1 MIKIQ
6 KKGIKSVVR
15 EIWFSDSFNIMD
27 IVSPTLFKQYRG
39 KVPLFFIK
47 EDFYTKIIRLDMAE
61 NMIFNNFKTNTK
73 YEIKRAEKEGV
84 EYDPNVKFDDF
95 VIFHD
100 TFSNHK
106 VSVESLVLYLNK
118 EYSIITAAKYKGD
131 YLCMHAYLIDKV
143 ILKARLLYSITSFKD
158 NTDNDMKA
166 FIGRANRYLHYKDIQ
181 YFKKEGYIEYDLGG
195 YAYNS
200 NDEKLININNFKDSF
215 GGDLKYEPHLKSP
228 LFILVKNAKKIFKLF
243 RG

>member
-73 YEIKRAEKEGV
+73 YGIKRAEKEGV

-118 EYSIITAAKYKGD
+118 EYSIITAAKYKGG
-131 YLCMHAYLIDKV
+131 V
-143 ILKARLLYSITSFKD
+143 IK
-158 NTDNDMKA
+158 
-166 FIGRANRYLHYKDIQ
+166 
-181 YFKKEGYIEYDLGG
+181 
-195 YAYNS
+195 
-200 NDEKLININNFKDSF
+200 
-215 GGDLKYEPHLKSP
+215 KSP
-228 LFILVKNAKKIFKLF
+228 RAGRWEYTVSN
-243 RG
+243 